1 MERVHVCLCKEKTIT
16 TGRVETTSIRWEWQR
31 LEIIETT
38 VHPLANGMSST
49 LLSLQSRLNVGLRS
63 YPPRQSILQAFHFL
77 QLLNESIPAL
87 GMKCDNSGH

>member
-1 MERVHVCLCKEKTIT
+1 MERVHVCLCKEKKIT
-16 TGRVETTSIRWEWQR
+16 TGRV
-31 LEIIETT
+31 ETT

-87 GMKCDNSGH
+87 GMKCDNNGH